1 MNEWDNPGGRSDRG
15 ILKAEL
21 ARQKF
26 ALRRLDPSP
35 GLAPYIEHYWI
46 VRWDLRGQEPYS
58 QTVLSYPS
66 MHVVFERE
74 TAGRFAG
81 VYGVPTR
88 TFVRRLREEGDVFGI
103 KFRPGGFYPF
113 WQRPAALL
121 TGRAVPWTEL
131 FGEAARDVEAQ
142 VYAAESD
149 EARIG
154 LAEAFFG
161 SRLPGPEHGDAVRL
175 VGEIVR
181 EVIGN
186 REITKVE
193 DLAERF
199 GVNKRAL
206 QRLFGRFVGVSPK
219 WIIQRYRLQEAAER
233 IERERG
239 APDWPRLA
247 QELGFYDQAHFIK
260 SFKALIGKS
269 PEEYGREL
277 GLP

>member
-1 MNEWDNPGGRSDRG
+1 MNDWDNSGGRSDRG
-15 ILKAEL
+15 ILKADL

-26 ALRRLDPSP
+26 ALRRIDPSP
-35 GLAPYIEHYWI
+35 ALAPYIEHYWI
-46 VRWDLRGQEPYS
+46 VRWDLRGQPPYS

-66 MHVVFERE
+66 VNIAFERE
-74 TAGRFAG
+74 GGGRFAG

-88 TFVRRLREEGDVFGI
+88 TFVRSLREEGDVLGI

-113 WQRPAALL
+113 WRRPAALL

-131 FGEAARDVEAQ
+131 FGEAARDA
-142 VYAAESD
+142 
-149 EARIG
+149 EARLFAADADEERVR

-161 SRLPGPEHGDAVRL
+161 SRLPGPDDDEAVRL
-175 VGEIVR
+175 VGDIVR

-186 REITKVE
+186 RELAKVE
-193 DLAERF
+193 DLVERF
-199 GVNKRAL
+199 ALNKRAL
-206 QRLFGRFVGVSPK
+206 QRLFGRYVGVSPK

-247 QELGFYDQAHFIK
+247 QDLGFYDQAHFIK